1 MLEVVDLHKAYDTP
15 HGPLAILTGAAL
27 SLAPGDSASIMGA
40 SGSGKSTLLYI
51 VGGLDRPTSGR
62 VTLDG
67 VDPHTL
73 SPNDLATFRNKSIG
87 FVFQDHCL
95 LPQCSVLENVLAP
108 TIVTGTTADDIARA
122 KNLVARVGL
131 QARETHRPAALSGG
145 EKQRVAIARAL
156 IRKPRLLLCDEPT
169 GNLDKRSAEAVS
181 SLLFELHAQ
190 LGTILLLVTHN
201 PDLARQC
208 GQQYELADGHLRR
221 RDGASVT
228 SAPVGESITGSR
240 ATACDRFNSF
250 IAVSRTTGGPTSR
263 SWPAWPSLSQC
274 SPGRSSSAN
283 PCARACASWRWDGSD
298 STDHLIAST
307 QFFRQALAGDLTGT
321 PAFKSCCS
329 SAYGLIAV
337 DGLVTSGE
345 AGGRTARG
353 RRGDLWGRRWLLEV
367 SRPPIAG
374 HAASA

>member
-1 MLEVVDLHKAYDTP
+1 MLEVVDLHKAYETP

-67 VDPHTL
+67 VDPHAL
-73 SPNDLATFRNKSIG
+73 APNELATFRNKSIG

-122 KNLVARVGL
+122 
-131 QARETHRPAALSGG
+131 
-145 EKQRVAIARAL
+145 L
-156 IRKPRLLLCDEPT
+156 INKPRLLLCDEPT
-169 GNLDKRSAEAVS
+169 GNLDKRSAAAAS

-208 GQQYELADGHLRR
+208 GQQYELIDGHLRH
-221 RDGASVT
+221 A
-228 SAPVGESITGSR
+228 AM
-240 ATACDRFNSF
+240 
-250 IAVSRTTGGPTSR
+250 TTPT
-263 SWPAWPSLSQC
+263 
-274 SPGRSSSAN
+274 
-283 PCARACASWRWDGSD
+283 
-298 STDHLIAST
+298 
-307 QFFRQALAGDLTGT
+307 
-321 PAFKSCCS
+321 
-329 SAYGLIAV
+329 
-337 DGLVTSGE
+337 
-345 AGGRTARG
+345 
-353 RRGDLWGRRWLLEV
+353 
-367 SRPPIAG
+367 
-374 HAASA
+374 AASAR

>member
-1 MLEVVDLHKAYDTP
+1 VLEVVDLHKAYDTP

-73 SPNDLATFRNKSIG
+73 APNDLATFRNKSIG

-108 TIVTGTTADDIARA
+108 TIVTGTTSDDIARA
-122 KNLVARVGL
+122 KDLVSRVGL

-169 GNLDKRSAEAVS
+169 GNLDKRSADAAS

-201 PDLARQC
+201 PDLARRC
-208 GQQYELADGHLRR
+208 GQQYELIDGHLRR
-221 RDGASVT
+221 TA
-228 SAPVGESITGSR
+228 APTPS
-240 ATACDRFNSF
+240 ATAT
-250 IAVSRTTGGPTSR
+250 AATAPSR
-263 SWPAWPSLSQC
+263 
-274 SPGRSSSAN
+274 
-283 PCARACASWRWDGSD
+283 
-298 STDHLIAST
+298 
-307 QFFRQALAGDLTGT
+307 
-321 PAFKSCCS
+321 
-329 SAYGLIAV
+329 
-337 DGLVTSGE
+337 
-345 AGGRTARG
+345 
-353 RRGDLWGRRWLLEV
+353 
-367 SRPPIAG
+367 
-374 HAASA
+374 

>member
-1 MLEVVDLHKAYDTP
+1 LPGVLVLEVVDLHKAYETP
-15 HGPLAILTGAAL
+15 HGPLAILKGAAL

-73 SPNDLATFRNKSIG
+73 SPNELATFRNKSIG

-108 TIVTGTTADDIARA
+108 TIVTGTTSDDIARA
-122 KNLVARVGL
+122 KDLVARVGL

-169 GNLDKRSAEAVS
+169 GNLDKRSAEAAS
-181 SLLFELHAQ
+181 ALLFELHAQ

-208 GQQYELADGHLRR
+208 GQQYELADGHLHR
-221 RDGASVT
+221 A
-228 SAPVGESITGSR
+228 A
-240 ATACDRFNSF
+240 ATAS
-250 IAVSRTTGGPTSR
+250 AA
-263 SWPAWPSLSQC
+263 PA
-274 SPGRSSSAN
+274 R
-283 PCARACASWRWDGSD
+283 
-298 STDHLIAST
+298 
-307 QFFRQALAGDLTGT
+307 
-321 PAFKSCCS
+321 
-329 SAYGLIAV
+329 
-337 DGLVTSGE
+337 
-345 AGGRTARG
+345 
-353 RRGDLWGRRWLLEV
+353 
-367 SRPPIAG
+367 
-374 HAASA
+374 